1 MGIISDEEAIELGDE
16 TQENED
22 ESIVLSSEPIEL
34 LEGDKFLLISDGV
47 FNALGEEYI
56 EDILSLRSDSTYI
69 AYKIITRRLKIVLDI

>member
-47 FNALGEEYI
+47 FNALEKN
-56 EDILSLRSDSTYI
+56 ILKTYSH
-69 AYKIITRRLKIVLDI
+69 LK